1 MDPRF
6 STNQG
11 FRAHMLPQRD
21 KQALKNLARA
31 EGEPLPV
38 VVRRILRAKLRRR
51 GLLKSDD
58 TRMTRE
64 TG

>member
-1 MDPRF
+1 
-6 STNQG
+6 
-11 FRAHMLPQRD
+11 MLPQRD